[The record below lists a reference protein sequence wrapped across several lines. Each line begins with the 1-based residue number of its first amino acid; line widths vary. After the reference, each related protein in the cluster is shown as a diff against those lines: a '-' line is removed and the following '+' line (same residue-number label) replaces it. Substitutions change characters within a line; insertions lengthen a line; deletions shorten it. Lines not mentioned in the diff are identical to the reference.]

1 MGMLLIITLLMIG
14 MVWGAFDYE
23 AIGLLFGIG
32 FVVVG
37 WAVIFLVAS
46 PKGEEQK
53 VSQPQTK
60 QTRNHGKEYSAGGK
74 GMESSSEY
82 RSHMGYSG
90 ESWDDEETEDWDNS
104 YQAGGLPRDLSPFS
118 DISDPYERA
127 GMEYALF
134 DNLYD
139 QWNDD

>member
-1 MGMLLIITLLMIG
+1 MGMLFIITLLMIG
-14 MVWGAFDYE
+14 MVWGTFDYE

-37 WAVIFLVAS
+37 WAVIFLFAS
-46 PKGEEQK
+46 QKGENQK
-53 VSQPQTK
+53 ASQPQIK
-60 QTRNHGKEYSAGGK
+60 QTGNQGKVYFAGGK
-74 GMESSSEY
+74 GM
-82 RSHMGYSG
+82 